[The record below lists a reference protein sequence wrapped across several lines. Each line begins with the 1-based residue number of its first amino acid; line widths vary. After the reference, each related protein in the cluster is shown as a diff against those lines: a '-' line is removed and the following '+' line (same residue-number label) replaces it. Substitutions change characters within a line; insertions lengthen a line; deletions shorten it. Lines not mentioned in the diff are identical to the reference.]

1 VQGGV
6 DGAAEDGDHL
16 QLGIELDLVD
26 GGASRRVFEGD
37 DEPAVA
43 DQQRDRAQARGD
55 AVAEL
60 AQRLGLDRERFEVD
74 QRIAHLA
81 GERGLQLVARDHAH
95 PHQDLAERD
104 AAVELLLHERFLQL
118 ALVDHAEREQR
129 LADPNERHLLLALDR
144 LEQLLRSDDLL
155 RDQDLAELLLAQALL
170 HVDRLVDLCRRRA
183 DPESTSTS
191 PIFGPSSKAVY
202 AARGMNVRLTLPS
215 SSQGGKMNRPNSVST
230 WPIVMP
236 LSSPPR

>member
-1 VQGGV
+1 MWMSETPSLCASTTMLLSRRTSELSLCSIGLSSSPAESLEALLLERLDELVGRRRRGRGGGGEVGLVGDRRRQVVGRARLAARADLVVGGVQGGV

-26 GGASRRVFEGD
+26 GGASRRVLEGD

-43 DQQRDRAQARGD
+43 DQQRHRAQARGD

-60 AQRLGLDRERFEVD
+60 AQRLGLDRERLEVD

-118 ALVDHAEREQR
+118 AVVDHAEREQR
-129 LADPNERHLLLALDR
+129 LADPNQRHLLLALDR
-144 LEQLLRSDDLL
+144 LEQLLR
-155 RDQDLAELLLAQALL
+155 
-170 HVDRLVDLCRRRA
+170 
-183 DPESTSTS
+183 
-191 PIFGPSSKAVY
+191 G
-202 AARGMNVRLTLPS
+202 
-215 SSQGGKMNRPNSVST
+215 
-230 WPIVMP
+230 
-236 LSSPPR
+236 